1 MAELFGSLHRMTLM
15 AMAKETGGLIATG
28 FGPLIAAALVTAMSG
43 SWIPIAI
50 MIIIFSLI
58 TFFSAKESCDTNDVN
73 LNALE
78 DPKIMNKKE
87 ELQDLEVRVGE
98 LEEQLNHLKN

>member
-1 MAELFGSLHRMTLM
+1 M
-15 AMAKETGGLIATG
+15 
-28 FGPLIAAALVTAMSG
+28 
-43 SWIPIAI
+43 
-50 MIIIFSLI
+50 I